1 MVELIDPSV
10 FKNLPQVTST
20 ISFGP
25 NGPTNDG
32 LYSKI
37 IFGDSL
43 QANTFNFAYINLGT
57 KIMNPELYLNISKID
72 PLLKKLIDPST
83 PTIKGQL
90 QNGVIIPS
98 ENGKR
103 GLGWLYSVW
112 DQIDFKKY
120 TKYSKLLKDNIID
133 MSKITKEMAFLDKW
147 LVIPPIYRPYVEDK
161 KRPGLYVED
170 EITGM
175 YKSIIQAAGSQKGEN
190 SFMDK
195 LLDASSKV
203 DIIQARVNKLHI
215 HIINIVGKTAG
226 AQEQR
231 LFGKRQNNVCR
242 LVANADPRIPVDCV
256 ATPWF
261 ALLGLFDMTV
271 IATII
276 HSERKEEIF
285 KTLEFPENT
294 TPEDWGRF
302 FDFVYRNVDVF
313 VGTEAG
319 KKKKKLLI
327 EILEEMFE
335 KLPEL
340 RILLKRDPAW
350 TKESF
355 GGLKPVINTT
365 ESYVY
370 IVNSQIYVPFGGD
383 SFNTKIT
390 GIYINKQNL
399 LKKNIRKM
407 EYSIDLP
414 NKDKV
419 FILKSLDYFL
429 DDK

>member
-10 FKNLPQVTST
+10 FKNLPQITNS

-25 NGPTNDG
+25 NGPTPDG

-37 IFGDSL
+37 IFGESL
-43 QANTFNFAYINLGT
+43 QENTFNFAYINLGT

-72 PLLKKLIDPST
+72 PLLKKLIDPSL
-83 PTIKGQL
+83 PNIRGQL
-90 QNGVIIPS
+90 QNGIIVPS

-103 GLGWLYSVW
+103 GLGWLYSIW
-112 DQIDFKKY
+112 DQIDFSKY
-120 TKYSKLLKDNIID
+120 KRYSDLVKDNIID
-133 MSKITKEMAFLDKW
+133 MSKIPKDVAFLDKW
-147 LVIPPIYRPYVEDK
+147 LVIPPIFRPYVEDK
-161 KRPGLYVED
+161 KRPGLYIED
-170 EITGM
+170 EINGL
-175 YKSIIQAAGSQKGEN
+175 YKSIIQAVGSQKGEN
-190 SFMDK
+190 TFMDK

-215 HIINIVGKTAG
+215 HIIDMVGKTSG
-226 AQEQR
+226 MQEQS
-231 LFGKRQNNVCR
+231 LVGKRANNVCR

-256 ATPWF
+256 AVPWF
-261 ALLGLFDMTV
+261 ALLGVFDMTV
-271 IATII
+271 IATIL
-276 HSERKEEIF
+276 HSEKKDEIF

-294 TPEDWGRF
+294 TPEDWGRY
-302 FDFVYRNVDVF
+302 FDFIFRNVDVF
-313 VGTEAG
+313 TGTESG

-335 KLPEL
+335 KLPDL
-340 RILLKRDPAW
+340 RLMLKRDPAW

-365 ESYVY
+365 NSYVY
-370 IVNSQIYVPFGGD
+370 IVNSQIYVPFAGD

-399 LKKNIRKM
+399 LKKTIRKM
-407 EYSIDLP
+407 EYSLDLP
-414 NKDKV
+414 NKEKV

-429 DDK
+429 DEK

>member
-72 PLLKKLIDPST
+72 PLLKKLIDPSL
-83 PTIKGQL
+83 PNIKGQL

-103 GLGWLYSVW
+103 GLGWLYSIW
-112 DQIDFKKY
+112 DQIDFSKY
-120 TKYSKLLKDNIID
+120 TRYSDLVKDNIID
-133 MSKITKEMAFLDKW
+133 MSKIPKDIAFLDKW
-147 LVIPPIYRPYVEDK
+147 LVIPPIFRPYVEDK
-161 KRPGLYVED
+161 KRPGLYIED
-170 EITGM
+170 EINGL
-175 YKSIIQAAGSQKGEN
+175 YKSIIQAVGSQKGEN
-190 SFMDK
+190 TFMDK

-215 HIINIVGKTAG
+215 HIIDMIGKTSG
-226 AQEQR
+226 MQEQQ
-231 LFGKRQNNVCR
+231 LVGKRQNNVCR
-242 LVANADPRIPVDCV
+242 LVANADPRVPVDCV
-256 ATPWF
+256 AVPWF
-261 ALLGLFDMTV
+261 ALLGVFDMTV
-271 IATII
+271 IATIL
-276 HSERKEEIF
+276 HSEKKDEIF

-294 TPEDWGRF
+294 TPEDWGRY
-302 FDFVYRNVDVF
+302 FDFIFRNVDVF
-313 VGTEAG
+313 TGTESG

-335 KLPEL
+335 KLPDL
-340 RILLKRDPAW
+340 RLMLKRDPAW

-365 ESYVY
+365 NSYVY
-370 IVNSQIYVPFGGD
+370 IVNSQIYVPFAGD

-399 LKKNIRKM
+399 LKKTIRKM
-407 EYSIDLP
+407 EYSLDLP
-414 NKDKV
+414 NKEKV

-429 DDK
+429 DEK